1 MCSAL
6 HPFSNYF
13 DAVREGPRECVADLL
28 VDLES
33 GLDVDSGRNYY
44 LGADLAQVTDEECA
58 WR

>member
-6 HPFSNYF
+6 HPLSNYF

-28 VDLES
+28 VDLGS
-33 GLDVDSGRNYY
+33 DLDVDSGRNYY